1 VRTVSLKRVRYNNA
15 RRGKRKISFIVIEE
29 WLDLDDARKRYRFAL
44 APEDYERLPFYSA
57 LLHNL
62 EHDTLA
68 LELLASVR
76 VEQRN
81 PMLVLAALQ
90 LAALR
95 GHAILGPIYDEARHG
110 ELGDPDSAATRVMDV
125 LRASPELVRD
135 ELWRSTQTNEP
146 GRSAV
151 IQAVVADLA
160 SGTQAVNVIEV
171 GTSAGINLYFDKFT
185 VRDHD
190 DGNPLTLVCEDVT
203 PVDRSRPLPEVLTR
217 VGVDPNPLFLA
228 SEDDRRWLKACL
240 WPEQRRRHDRF
251 DAIVAAQPSWPTV
264 TMLRGRAMDRLNDA
278 FDAVDASSLTIIM
291 NTWTAFYFTEDERTK
306 YFAEVSRRCA
316 NGNVAWLSIEST
328 MVKWPGVDVDEQA
341 RHRAASQIVATRSGA
356 SAVRWGWCHAHGRW
370 LERTTVS

>member
-1 VRTVSLKRVRYNNA
+1 MGNS
-15 RRGKRKISFIVIEE
+15 KIGFTVIEDE
-29 WLDLDDARKRYRFAL
+29 LDLDDARKRYRFAL

-57 LLHNL
+57 LLHDL

-95 GHAILGPIYDEARHG
+95 GHPILGPIYDEARHG
-110 ELGDPDSAATRVMDV
+110 ALGDPEVAAQRVLEV
-125 LRASPELVRD
+125 LHVAPELVRD

-160 SGTQAVNVIEV
+160 SGTKTINVIEV

-203 PVDRSRPLPEVLTR
+203 PLDRSRSLPDVLTR
-217 VGVDPNPLFLA
+217 VGIDPNPLLLA
-228 SEDDRRWLKACL
+228 SEEDRRWLKACL

-251 DAIVAAQPSWPTV
+251 DAIVAATPSWPTL
-264 TMLRGRAMDRLNDA
+264 TMLRGRAMERLNNA
-278 FDAVDASSLTIIM
+278 FELVDASTLTIVV
-291 NTWTAFYFTEDERTK
+291 NTWTAFYFTDDERAE
-306 YFAEVSRRCA
+306 YFDEVARRCT
-316 NGNVAWLSIEST
+316 NDNVAWLSIEST
-328 MVKWPGVDVDEQA
+328 MVKWPLVDVDEQA
-341 RHRAASQIVATRSGA
+341 RHRAASQIVVTRSGA

-370 LERTTVS
+370 LEKTTVP

>member
-1 VRTVSLKRVRYNNA
+1 VIDDELDLEDA
-15 RRGKRKISFIVIEE
+15 RR
-29 WLDLDDARKRYRFAL
+29 RYRYAL

-57 LLHNL
+57 LLHDL
-62 EHDTLA
+62 EHDPLA

-95 GHAILGPIYDEARHG
+95 GHPTLGPIYDGARHG
-110 ELGDPDSAATRVMDV
+110 VLGDPEGAADRVVEV
-125 LRASPELVRD
+125 LHDEPEVVRD

-160 SGTQAVNVIEV
+160 SDATSVNVIEI
-171 GTSAGINLYFDKFT
+171 GTSAGINLYFDQFT

-203 PVDRSRPLPEVLTR
+203 PVDRSRSMPSVLTR
-217 VGVDPNPLFLA
+217 VGIDPNPLLLA
-228 SEDDRRWLKACL
+228 NEDDRRWLKACL

-251 DAIVAAQPSWPTV
+251 DAIVAAMPSWPALTV
-264 TMLRGRAMDRLNDA
+264 LRGRAMERMNDA
-278 FDAVDASSLTIIM
+278 FELVDESVLTIIM
-291 NTWTAFYFTEDERTK
+291 NTWTAFYFTDDEREE

-316 NGNVAWLSIEST
+316 NDNVAWLSVEST
-328 MVKWPGVDVDEQA
+328 MVKWPHVEIDEQA
-341 RHRAASQIVATRSGA
+341 RHRSASQIVVAHSRG

-370 LERTTVS
+370 LEKTTVP

>member
-1 VRTVSLKRVRYNNA
+1 MLT
-15 RRGKRKISFIVIEE
+15 FIVFEKD
-29 WLDLDDARKRYRFAL
+29 LDLDDARKRYRFAL
-44 APEDYERLPFYSA
+44 APEDFERLPFYNA
-57 LLHNL
+57 LLHEL

-95 GHAILGPIYDEARHG
+95 GHPILASIYDEARHG
-110 ELGDPDSAATRVMDV
+110 VLGDPDGAAQRVMDV
-125 LRASPELVRD
+125 LRAAPELVRD

-160 SGTQAVNVIEV
+160 DDETAINVIEV

-185 VRDHD
+185 VRDRD

-203 PVDRSRPLPEVLTR
+203 PVDRARLMPEVLTR
-217 VGVDPNPLFLA
+217 VGIDPNPLFLA
-228 SEDDRRWLKACL
+228 SDEDRLWLKACL

-251 DAIVAAQPSWPTV
+251 DAIVAAQPSWPAL
-264 TMLRGRAMDRLNDA
+264 TMLRGRAMEQLSTA
-278 FDAVDASSLTIIM
+278 FELVDASTLTIVM
-291 NTWTAFYFTEDERTK
+291 NTWTAFYFTDNERTQ
-306 YFAEVSRRCA
+306 YFNEVSRRCM
-316 NGNVAWLSIEST
+316 NENVAWLSVEST
-328 MVKWPGVDVDEQA
+328 MVKWPHVDVDEQA
-341 RHRAASQIVATRSGA
+341 RHRAASQVVATHSGG

-370 LERTTVS
+370 LEKTTVS